1 MIFAPLRATEL
12 KNIERETFPIYITK
26 NAVAFLTISK
36 EMRNGVIMINKLI
49 AVGTIT
55 SMSSN
60 KEKTA
65 GRLSIAVNTAERV
78 FKRGKGMQT
87 EAEDDRYFFG
97 FSDKRSQTQG
107 IATDFKVGDHVKIE
121 GYAGSSRRH
130 GTSEERSYFAINEIK
145 HDETRFEQ
153 TFGVAGGQRSA
164 DEMVLLIEGT
174 LQGMSITNR
183 QSIMVRIGVDTP
195 NGTSFV
201 NAVAIDKQANAVK
214 ELLIGSVAWFS
225 IQPKTL
231 DAKYAKERH
240 LDTIRFLIT
249 GVAKPQN
256 DAARSADSNEKPRSK
271 KRAKRPSD
279 NQDIIKALRDP
290 SNETPIT
297 KRPNIV
303 TSFTPSPVISNEI
316 PEFDED

>member
-1 MIFAPLRATEL
+1 MFTPSRATEPR
-12 KNIERETFPIYITK
+12 NIERETFPIYITK

-55 SMSSN
+55 SVRSN

-65 GRLSIAVNTAERV
+65 GGLSIAVNTAERV
-78 FKRGKGMQT
+78 FKRGQGMQT
-87 EAEDDRYFFG
+87 EAEDDYFFLR
-97 FSDKRSQTQG
+97 FSDKQSKTQG
-107 IATDFKVGDHVKIE
+107 IATNFKVGDHVKIE
-121 GYAGSSRRH
+121 GYAGSSRRY
-130 GTSEERSYFAINEIK
+130 GTSEERSFFMINEIR
-145 HDETRFEQ
+145 HDETKFEQ
-153 TFGVAGGQRSA
+153 VFGVAGGQRSA
-164 DEMVLLIEGT
+164 DEVVLLIEGT
-174 LQGMSITNR
+174 LQGMSMTNR
-183 QSIMVRIGVDTP
+183 QGIRVRIGVDTP
-195 NGTSFV
+195 NGTSYV
-201 NAVAIDKQANAVK
+201 NAVAYDEQANAVK
-214 ELLIGSVAWFS
+214 KFLIGSTAWFS

-231 DAKYAKERH
+231 DTKYAKERH
-240 LDTIRFLIT
+240 LDTIQFRIT

-256 DAARSADSNEKPRSK
+256 DAARSVDSNKKPRRK

-279 NQDIIKALRDP
+279 NQDIIKALKDT